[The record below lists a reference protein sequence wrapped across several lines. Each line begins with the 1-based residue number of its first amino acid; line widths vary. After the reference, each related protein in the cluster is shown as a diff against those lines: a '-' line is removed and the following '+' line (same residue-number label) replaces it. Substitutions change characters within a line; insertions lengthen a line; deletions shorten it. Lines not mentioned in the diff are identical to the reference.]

1 MPTKILVCIDGEPH
15 TKHAIQW
22 AIRLGLSLPAKV
34 TALHVIDPYLK
45 SYSDELYSQGRK
57 QYKEYVDEIMQVRAD
72 RARREFA
79 EMCQTQGLEAKFKI
93 RHGEPVQEIVE
104 ELRKTAP
111 NLLITGGKQLNAWGR
126 FRSRNLPFLLQK
138 KADTPISMLSVIAQ

>member
-1 MPTKILVCIDGEPH
+1 MILVCIDGEPH

-45 SYSDELYSQGRK
+45 SYCDELYFQGRK
-57 QYKEYVDEIMQVRAD
+57 QYMEYVDEIMQVGAD

-79 EMCQTQGLEAKFKI
+79 EMCQAQGLEAKFKV

-104 ELRKTAP
+104 ELRQTAP
-111 NLLITGGKQLNAWGR
+111 HLLITGGKQLNAWGR
-126 FRSRNLPFLLQK
+126 FRSRNLPFWLQK
-138 KADTPISMLSVIAQ
+138 KADTPIPMLSVIAH